1 MSPPAPTPSGN
12 RHMVRHTTWNLI
24 GMCAPMVVA
33 LFAIPLL
40 IHGLGKERF
49 GLLTLVWMLVGYL
62 GIFDL
67 GLGRALTQTVA
78 QRLGEGR
85 EREVPGLF
93 WTALLIMSLIGV
105 VGGVIVW
112 LIAPWLTF
120 SALKI
125 DPLLQ
130 PETFRA
136 FRAVA
141 CILPVIVSITGLV
154 GTLEAFRKF
163 GLVNAI
169 RIPTGAYTYVGPLLV
184 LPFSRSLFA
193 VVLALLA
200 GRLIEW
206 MIFFAACLFTIPGAR
221 TRTNTE
227 RQHVLSL
234 LRFGGWMTI
243 ANLIAPLLLQVD
255 RFLIGSLRA
264 VGEVAYYVTPAEVV
278 IKMLI
283 LPRAWVGVLFPSFA
297 GSYRLRL
304 QDTAALFL
312 RSCRYLL
319 AGLYP
324 IVAGLVALAPEFLD
338 LWLGHDFGLNSSP
351 VMRLLTAGIFLHSLA
366 VVPNALLQATNRPD
380 LTAKLN
386 LVELPLYLAGSSF
399 LIIHFGI
406 IGAATAWLLRAG
418 VDFLFATRFALR
430 LLQQPAAA
438 VHRLVLLAF
447 AEVASLAALTLP
459 APWYVRVVGWLA
471 LSLLHAAVCWWWLLE
486 SGDRTRLLDHLRGAL
501 QTAQKWRR

>member
-112 LIAPWLTF
+112 LIAPWLIF

-184 LPFSRSLFA
+184 LPFSRRLFA

-206 MIFFAACLFTIPGAR
+206 MIFFAACLFTIP
-221 TRTNTE
+221 
-227 RQHVLSL
+227 
-234 LRFGGWMTI
+234 
-243 ANLIAPLLLQVD
+243 
-255 RFLIGSLRA
+255 
-264 VGEVAYYVTPAEVV
+264 
-278 IKMLI
+278 
-283 LPRAWVGVLFPSFA
+283 
-297 GSYRLRL
+297 
-304 QDTAALFL
+304 
-312 RSCRYLL
+312 
-319 AGLYP
+319 
-324 IVAGLVALAPEFLD
+324 
-338 LWLGHDFGLNSSP
+338 
-351 VMRLLTAGIFLHSLA
+351 
-366 VVPNALLQATNRPD
+366 
-380 LTAKLN
+380 
-386 LVELPLYLAGSSF
+386 
-399 LIIHFGI
+399 
-406 IGAATAWLLRAG
+406 
-418 VDFLFATRFALR
+418 
-430 LLQQPAAA
+430 
-438 VHRLVLLAF
+438 
-447 AEVASLAALTLP
+447 
-459 APWYVRVVGWLA
+459 
-471 LSLLHAAVCWWWLLE
+471 
-486 SGDRTRLLDHLRGAL
+486 
-501 QTAQKWRR
+501 